1 MEQQKRAIEKQQMM
15 LEDDNLN
22 QNSLFT
28 QPISV
33 DNRVL
38 MNELDRLKKDIQM
51 IKYQEERRGQMDQYL
66 RDNLQIPRKGVYQ
79 FSEEPATMA

>member
-15 LEDDNLN
+15 LEDGNLN

-38 MNELDRLKKDIQM
+38 MNEVDRLKKDIQM

-66 RDNLQIPRKGVYQ
+66 RDNLQIPR
-79 FSEEPATMA
+79 

>member
-1 MEQQKRAIEKQQMM
+1 MMEYQRLEQQKRAIEKQQMM

-66 RDNLQIPRKGVYQ
+66 RDNLQIPR
-79 FSEEPATMA
+79 

>member
-1 MEQQKRAIEKQQMM
+1 MMEYQRLEQQKRAIEKQQMM
-15 LEDDNLN
+15 LEDGNLN

-38 MNELDRLKKDIQM
+38 MNEVDRLKKDIQM

-66 RDNLQIPRKGVYQ
+66 RDNLQIPR
-79 FSEEPATMA
+79 

>member
-1 MEQQKRAIEKQQMM
+1 MMEYQRLEQQKRAIEKQQMM
-15 LEDDNLN
+15 LEDGNLN

-38 MNELDRLKKDIQM
+38 MNEVDRLKKDIQM

-66 RDNLQIPRKGVYQ
+66 RNNLQIPR
-79 FSEEPATMA
+79 